1 MKKKSKRFV
10 AIIMAAAMM
19 ISTVPFAAYTNEDS
33 IPSAGGVFLTRL

>member
-10 AIIMAAAMM
+10 AIVMVTAMM
-19 ISTVPFAAYTNEDS
+19 VSAVPLAAYANEDS